1 MRERLQLILKFLVL
15 VFFLSVIVLIW
26 KTLPIISGYAAK
38 VACSGIFVAGRQ
50 QDRVLRDDLASFPAN
65 LASCS
70 VNYQDSSVTASVF
83 GLGRRKA
90 VYRWGLGATLVN
102 GMTEDALREE
112 HVMRPVSPAVNPDTI
127 DWPRGDRL
135 RLMQWSSTRTSGG
148 IATSADAAPSGNAGT
163 SADAGAS
170 GAATDV
176 GRDVALRTDD
186 SGKGSPELDTL
197 KLRTAIAR
205 AFGEDGA
212 TATGT
217 RAVVVVWHGKLVA
230 ERYADGFDRHT
241 RLAGWSMTK
250 GITNAL
256 AGILVGQ
263 GKLNT
268 GTPAPVA
275 AWAGDDRKLITVA
288 DLLHMNSGLRWWE
301 FYGGPSDA
309 TDMLFKE
316 ANMAEYAANSPLTHS
331 PGQVFNY
338 SSGTANILSMI
349 LRKAIGE
356 DYYYRFP
363 YEQLFDKIGM
373 YSAVL
378 EPDASGT
385 FVGSSYCYATAR
397 DWARF
402 GLLYLHDG
410 VWNGQRILP
419 GGWVKW
425 TTTGTSYGALWW
437 LNKEEGGHRRHPQLP
452 ADCFACEGYEGQYVW
467 VVPGSDL
474 VVVRMAMEHG
484 RRLDPDVFLPEIIDA
499 LR

>member
-15 VFFLSVIVLIW
+15 VFFFSVIVLIW
-26 KTLPIISGYAAK
+26 KSLPIISGYAAK

-50 QDRVLRDDLASFPAN
+50 PDRVLRDDLASFPAN

-90 VYRWGLGATLVN
+90 VYRWRLGATLVN
-102 GMTEDALREE
+102 GMTEEALRDE
-112 HVMRPVSPAVNPDTI
+112 HLVRPVLPAVNPDTI

-135 RLMQWSSTRTSGG
+135 RPFQGLSTRSSGG
-148 IATSADAAPSGNAGT
+148 IATSADAGI
-163 SADAGAS
+163 S
-170 GAATDV
+170 GATGA
-176 GRDVALRTDD
+176 GRDVASQVALRTDD
-186 SGKGSPELDTL
+186 SGQGSSGLDTL

-205 AFGEDGA
+205 AFGEDGVA
-212 TATGT
+212 ATGT
-217 RAVVVVWHGKLVA
+217 RAVVVVWHGQLVA

-250 GITNAL
+250 GIINAL
-256 AGILVGQ
+256 TGILVGQ

-316 ANMAEYAANSPLTHS
+316 ANMGEYAANSPLTHS

-356 DYYYRFP
+356 ESYYRFP
-363 YEQLFDKIGM
+363 YEQLFDKMGM

-410 VWNGQRILP
+410 MWNGQRILP
-419 GGWVKW
+419 EGWVKW

-437 LNKEEGGHRRHPQLP
+437 LNKEESGHRRHPQLP

-467 VVPGSDL
+467 VVPGMDL

-484 RRLDPDVFLPEIIDA
+484 RKLDPDVFLPEIINA